1 MGVVEPISRG
11 RRHYS
16 LTHIVAA
23 CLIGVGKVVVGCG
36 KTQGKIRSAAVQS
49 QLIESLCEGE
59 VVVDVVE

>member
-1 MGVVEPISRG
+1 MSRG

-16 LTHIVAA
+16 LTHIVTA

-36 KTQGKIRSAAVQS
+36 KTQGKVRSATVQS